1 MKRGVGGV
9 FDAAVAEHY
18 LRQSDSNNLR
28 ASCRMPR
35 SECTS
40 RQAGSEATQ
49 GKDGGEDAE
58 EGSIPLTRAAAG
70 GADSKARKKK
80 KKMAEGGGGYLKT
93 LRITGFKKKDQRE
106 GLT

>member
-1 MKRGVGGV
+1 MKRGVVGV
-9 FDAAVAEHY
+9 FDAAVAKHY
-18 LRQSDSNNLR
+18 LLQSDSNNLR
-28 ASCRMPR
+28 AIRRTPR

-58 EGSIPLTRAAAG
+58 EGSIPLTPSTGR
-70 GADSKARKKK
+70 ADSKARKKK

-93 LRITGFKKKDQRE
+93 LRTTGFKKKDQRE

>member
-28 ASCRMPR
+28 ASCRTPR

-49 GKDGGEDAE
+49 GKDGGGDAE
-58 EGSIPLTRAAAG
+58 EHPSH
-70 GADSKARKKK
+70 SKARKKK